1 MLSSVLDDIL
11 TSPDIGL
18 LSPEHMLAAMPYDER
33 EPPPWKPL
41 RIPRAVDSPFEEPQ
55 EESAASSTLL
65 GTSNG
70 AWSAKR
76 PALTGAAAS
85 GSKGMEVA
93 MQPKSKAQN
102 SSAASKTPF
111 MKGTGSHSSA
121 VHSTEAQQHSQAGS
135 DSASIQGARS
145 QEGDFFRL
153 LDSQRPA
160 PRASLQDSD
169 LQQLP
174 RSFSTKEKGRPP
186 APSAAL
192 SEGSDEGQDVS
203 SKAAGALREEDPAP
217 CIAVDA
223 GAQQAVAGAIS
234 AGDGD
239 TARQQASDF
248 SAKQGEA
255 ATRLRET
262 ETRDDLQAHAS
273 PSSRAGVS
281 ALALLSSE
289 AAPASDG
296 SDLGP
301 STDPAPAAQDTSG
314 SPREHIACE
323 SQAHE
328 ASEQQHMSQATLA
341 PSSRHAG
348 TPGLLGGAAS
358 SDLSYTQLTALL
370 GSTEAQEGSLSSLDS
385 PGEPSTPSSSGGVG
399 ADMAGSHA
407 LTEALVMQAEAAAA
421 ALPEEPP
428 GSYFP
433 AGAELDAL
441 AASQPQQGQVA
452 LPGLH
457 DSAAGE
463 GDLAE
468 TLEQAR
474 DKQRLGQISDAH
486 AAEDLS
492 SDMQRLAALTG
503 RQGGPV
509 TDAEHQDHLQRLAE
523 LSGDLECYT
532 RPIRY
537 T

>member
-18 LSPEHMLAAMPYDER
+18 LSPEHMRAAMPYDER
-33 EPPPWKPL
+33 EPPPWRPL
-41 RIPRAVDSPFEEPQ
+41 RIPRAVESPSELQ
-55 EESAASSTLL
+55 KESAAPSSSL

-70 AWSAKR
+70 ALSAR
-76 PALTGAAAS
+76 NPALTRAAAS
-85 GSKGMEVA
+85 GSEGMEVA
-93 MQPKSKAQN
+93 MQPNAEAQS

-111 MKGTGSHSSA
+111 MKGTDSHSSA
-121 VHSTEAQQHSQAGS
+121 VHSTEAQQHSQAGL

-174 RSFSTKEKGRPP
+174 RSFSTREKGRAP

-192 SEGSDEGQDVS
+192 PEGPDEGQDAS
-203 SKAAGALREEDPAP
+203 SKAAGARQEEAAAP
-217 CIAVDA
+217 CIAVEA
-223 GAQQAVAGAIS
+223 EGQQGVASAVP

-239 TARQQASDF
+239 ADRQHVLDS
-248 SAKQGEA
+248 SATQGEA
-255 ATRLRET
+255 ASRLQES
-262 ETRDDLQAHAS
+262 EARDDPQPHAS
-273 PSSRAGVS
+273 PSSTAEVS

-296 SDLGP
+296 ADLGP
-301 STDPAPAAQDTSG
+301 STGPAPAAQDTSG
-314 SPREHIACE
+314 SPREHLASE

-328 ASEQQHMSQATLA
+328 ASEQQHMSQAALA

-370 GSTEAQEGSLSSLDS
+370 GSAEAQEGSLSSLDS
-385 PGEPSTPSSSGGVG
+385 PSPPSTPSSSGGAG

-428 GSYFP
+428 GSLFP
-433 AGAELDAL
+433 AGAQLDAL
-441 AASQPQQGQVA
+441 AASQPEQGQAA
-452 LPGLH
+452 LPGPL

-474 DKQRLGQISDAH
+474 DEQRLGKISDAH
-486 AAEDLS
+486 AARDLA
-492 SDMQRLAALTG
+492 SDMHRLAALTA
-503 RQGGPV
+503 RHGGPV
-509 TDAEHQDHLQRLAE
+509 TDAEHQDHLQRLAR